1 MPTLYPVANQLAT
14 YSDSFQVQH
23 NETSGEI
30 EYVLIWSDN
39 EMYVTV
45 GNSLEYGDEYVIE
58 MNDPVLNQVNCIH
71 QLFGLTA

>member
-1 MPTLYPVANQLAT
+1 M
-14 YSDSFQVQH
+14 QH